1 MSKVQQIQVGVE
13 DGAIQGEVLTK
24 PKKDYM
30 DIAAKVQIGAMLML
44 YAGAALASSG
54 GSDFGDGLCRLVN
67 VFNGKVSFA
76 VLMLG
81 IIAGALT
88 WIFGEEMN
96 GMLKKLVNIVFAGGV
111 IAGGAGLLK
120 TIFPG
125 LNPC

>member
-1 MSKVQQIQVGVE
+1 MSEIQQMQVGE
-13 DGAIQGEVLTK
+13 AMAK

-30 DIAAKVQIGAMLML
+30 DIAAKVQVGAMLML

-54 GSDFGDGLCRLVN
+54 GSDFGDSLCRLVN

-111 IAGGAGLLK
+111 IVGGAGLLK
-120 TIFPG
+120 TLFPS